1 MYIYE
6 KGESMAKKKFLA
18 TSIDWDTDGETV
30 ELPSNVWIPNDID
43 EKDIADYLS
52 DRFGWCVKSF
62 LI

>member
-6 KGESMAKKKFLA
+6 KGKSMAKKEFLA
-18 TSIDWDTDGETV
+18 TNIDWDTDGEV
-30 ELPSNVWIPNDID
+30 VNLPSDVWIPNGVD